1 MSTEKK
7 QLTQEQLMV
16 QGAAWSTAGNFI
28 SRLLGVLYIIPWYIW
43 MGQYAIQANALFNMG
58 YNVYAYFLLISTT
71 GLNVAI
77 AKQVAKY
84 NSMGQQEHSYQL
96 IRSTLKVML
105 VLGLVFSVLM
115 YLGSPIFARLSGG
128 DETLVPI
135 MHSLSLA
142 VFVFPV
148 MSVIRGIFQGY
159 KEIKPYALSQIA
171 EQLVRVIWML
181 LTTFFIMKMGSK
193 DYISAV
199 TQSTFAAFIGMIA
212 SMAVLFYYFWTQGF
226 LKAIFTKTEH
236 AIPIDI
242 KGLLIET
249 LKESIPFIITGSAI
263 QAFQLIDQWTFVNT
277 MTLFTSYTRSQ
288 LWVLFGYFNA
298 NPAKITMVLI
308 AVAASIGSVG
318 IALLTENYV
327 KKDMRAAARLIINN
341 IEMLLMFLLPAL
353 TGAIILARP
362 LYTVFYGSSE
372 EQAVRLFV
380 AVLCLTLLMA
390 LYTLFSPM
398 LQALFENRKAI
409 YYFAYGVFVKLVLQ
423 VPLIYLF
430 HAYGPLLATTF
441 GLLVPIYLMY
451 RRLHQVTRFNRRLLH
466 KRILLTV
473 IETALMGLIVLLSS
487 WLLGY
492 VIKPTGRLTSLLY
505 LVIIGGLGMGVY
517 AYMTLVTRQLD
528 KLIGSRAARYR
539 QNWGFDTKDQGS

>member
-105 VLGLVFSVLM
+105 VLGLIFSVLM
-115 YLGSPIFARLSGG
+115 YLGSPLFARLSGG

-193 DYISAV
+193 DYIAAV

-212 SMAVLFYYFWTQGF
+212 SMAVLFYYFWTQGL

-263 QAFQLIDQWTFVNT
+263 QAFQLLDQWTFVNT

-318 IALLTENYV
+318 IALLTENYI
-327 KKDMRAAARLIINN
+327 KKDMRAAGRLIINN

-372 EQAVRLFV
+372 GQAVRLFV

-430 HAYGPLLATTF
+430 HAYGPLLATTL

-451 RRLHQVTRFNRRLLH
+451 RRLHQVTRFNRKLLH

-473 IETALMGLIVLLSS
+473 IETALMGLIVLLAN
-487 WLLGY
+487 WFLGY
-492 VIKPTGRLTSLLY
+492 LFKPTGRLTSLLY

-517 AYMTLVTRQLD
+517 AYMTLLTRQLD

-539 QNWGFDTKDQGS
+539 QKLGL

>member
-115 YLGSPIFARLSGG
+115 YLGSPLFARLSGG

-193 DYISAV
+193 DYIAAV

-212 SMAVLFYYFWTQGF
+212 SMAVLFYYFWTQGL

-277 MTLFTSYTRSQ
+277 MTLFTNYTRSQ

-430 HAYGPLLATTF
+430 HAYGPLLATTL

-451 RRLHQVTRFNRRLLH
+451 RRLHQVTQFNRKLLH

-473 IETALMGLIVLLSS
+473 IETALMGLIVLLAN

-492 VIKPTGRLTSLLY
+492 LFKPTGRLTSLLY

-539 QNWGFDTKDQGS
+539 QKLGL

>member
-212 SMAVLFYYFWTQGF
+212 SMAVLFYYFWTQGL

-236 AIPIDI
+236 SIPIDI

-277 MTLFTSYTRSQ
+277 MTLFTNYTRSQ

-372 EQAVRLFV
+372 GQAVKLFV

-539 QNWGFDTKDQGS
+539 QKLGL

>member
-115 YLGSPIFARLSGG
+115 YLGSPLFARLSGG

-193 DYISAV
+193 DYIAAV

-212 SMAVLFYYFWTQGF
+212 SMAVLFYYFWTQGL

-236 AIPIDI
+236 SIPIDI

-277 MTLFTSYTRSQ
+277 MTLFTNYTRSQ

-372 EQAVRLFV
+372 GQAVKLFV

-409 YYFAYGVFVKLVLQ
+409 YYFAYGVFVKLFLQ

-473 IETALMGLIVLLSS
+473 IETALMGLIVLLANC
-487 WLLGY
+487 LLGY
-492 VIKPTGRLTSLLY
+492 LFKPTGRLTSLLY

-517 AYMTLVTRQLD
+517 AYMTLLTRQLD

-539 QNWGFDTKDQGS
+539 QKLGL

>member
-193 DYISAV
+193 DYIAAV

-212 SMAVLFYYFWTQGF
+212 SMAVLFYYFWTQGL

-277 MTLFTSYTRSQ
+277 MTLFTNYTRSQ

-409 YYFAYGVFVKLVLQ
+409 HYFVYGVFVKLVLQ

-430 HAYGPLLATTF
+430 HAYGPLLATTL

-505 LVIIGGLGMGVY
+505 LVIIGGLGMAVY
-517 AYMTLVTRQLD
+517 AYMTLLTRQLD

-539 QNWGFDTKDQGS
+539 QKLGL

>member
-115 YLGSPIFARLSGG
+115 YLGSPLFARLSGG

-193 DYISAV
+193 DYIAAV

-212 SMAVLFYYFWTQGF
+212 SMAVLFYYFWTQGL

-236 AIPIDI
+236 SIPIDI

-277 MTLFTSYTRSQ
+277 MTLFTNYTRSQ

-372 EQAVRLFV
+372 GQAVRLFV

-430 HAYGPLLATTF
+430 HAYGPLLATTL

-451 RRLHQVTRFNRRLLH
+451 RRLHQVTRFNRKLLH

-473 IETALMGLIVLLSS
+473 IETALMGLIVLLANC
-487 WLLGY
+487 LLGY
-492 VIKPTGRLTSLLY
+492 LFKPTGRLTSLLY

-539 QNWGFDTKDQGS
+539 QKLGL

>member
-115 YLGSPIFARLSGG
+115 YLGSPLFARLSGG

-193 DYISAV
+193 DYIAAV

-212 SMAVLFYYFWTQGF
+212 SMAVLFYYFWTQGL

-236 AIPIDI
+236 SIPIDI

-277 MTLFTSYTRSQ
+277 MTLFTNYTRSQ

-372 EQAVRLFV
+372 GQAVKLFV

-430 HAYGPLLATTF
+430 HAYGPLLATTL

-451 RRLHQVTRFNRRLLH
+451 RRLHQVTRFNRKLLH

-517 AYMTLVTRQLD
+517 AYMTLLTRQLD

-539 QNWGFDTKDQGS
+539 QKLGL

>member
-115 YLGSPIFARLSGG
+115 YLGSPLFARLSGG

-193 DYISAV
+193 DYIAAV

-212 SMAVLFYYFWTQGF
+212 SMAVLFYYFWTQGL

-236 AIPIDI
+236 SIPIDI

-277 MTLFTSYTRSQ
+277 MTLFTNYTRSQ

-372 EQAVRLFV
+372 EEAVKLFV

-505 LVIIGGLGMGVY
+505 LVIIGGLGMGGY

-539 QNWGFDTKDQGS
+539 QKLGL

>member
-115 YLGSPIFARLSGG
+115 YLGSPLFARLSGG

-193 DYISAV
+193 DYIAAV

-212 SMAVLFYYFWTQGF
+212 SMAVLFYYFWTQGL

-277 MTLFTSYTRSQ
+277 MTLFTNYTRSQ

-372 EQAVRLFV
+372 EEAVRLFV

-430 HAYGPLLATTF
+430 HAYGPLLATTL

-451 RRLHQVTRFNRRLLH
+451 RRLHQVTRFNRKLLH

-473 IETALMGLIVLLSS
+473 IETALMGLIVLLAN

-492 VIKPTGRLTSLLY
+492 LFKPTGRLTSLLY

-517 AYMTLVTRQLD
+517 AYMTLLTRQLD

-539 QNWGFDTKDQGS
+539 QKLGL

>member
-115 YLGSPIFARLSGG
+115 YLGSPLFARLSGG

-193 DYISAV
+193 DYIAAV

-212 SMAVLFYYFWTQGF
+212 SMAVLFYYFWTQGL

-236 AIPIDI
+236 SIPIDI

-277 MTLFTSYTRSQ
+277 MTLFTNYTRSQ

-372 EQAVRLFV
+372 GQAVKLFV

-539 QNWGFDTKDQGS
+539 QKLGL

>member
-193 DYISAV
+193 DYIAAV

-212 SMAVLFYYFWTQGF
+212 SMAVLFYYFWTQGL

-277 MTLFTSYTRSQ
+277 MTLFTNYTRSQ

-430 HAYGPLLATTF
+430 HAYGPLLATTL

-451 RRLHQVTRFNRRLLH
+451 RRLHQVTRFNRKLLH

-473 IETALMGLIVLLSS
+473 IETALMVLIVLLAN

-492 VIKPTGRLTSLLY
+492 LFKPTGRLTSLLY

-517 AYMTLVTRQLD
+517 AYMTLLTRQLD

-539 QNWGFDTKDQGS
+539 QKLGL

>member
-115 YLGSPIFARLSGG
+115 YLGSPLFARLSGG

-193 DYISAV
+193 DYIAAV

-212 SMAVLFYYFWTQGF
+212 SMAVLFYYFWTQGL

-236 AIPIDI
+236 SIPIDI

-372 EQAVRLFV
+372 EEAVRLFV

-430 HAYGPLLATTF
+430 HAYGPLLATTL

-451 RRLHQVTRFNRRLLH
+451 RRLYQVTRFNRKLLH

-473 IETALMGLIVLLSS
+473 IETALMGLIVLLAS

-492 VIKPTGRLTSLLY
+492 LFKPTGRLTSLLY

-517 AYMTLVTRQLD
+517 AYMTLLTRQLD

-539 QNWGFDTKDQGS
+539 QKLGL

>member
-115 YLGSPIFARLSGG
+115 YLGSPLFARLSGG

-193 DYISAV
+193 DYIAAV

-212 SMAVLFYYFWTQGF
+212 SMAVLFYYFWTQGL

-249 LKESIPFIITGSAI
+249 LKESIPLIITGSAI

-277 MTLFTSYTRSQ
+277 MTLFTNYTRSQ

-430 HAYGPLLATTF
+430 HAYGPLLATTL

-451 RRLHQVTRFNRRLLH
+451 RRLHQVTQFNRKLLH

-473 IETALMGLIVLLSS
+473 IETALMGLIVLLAN

-492 VIKPTGRLTSLLY
+492 LFKPTGRLTSLLY

-539 QNWGFDTKDQGS
+539 QKLGL

>member
-212 SMAVLFYYFWTQGF
+212 SMAVLFYCFWTQGF

-430 HAYGPLLATTF
+430 YAYGPLLATTF

-539 QNWGFDTKDQGS
+539 QKLGL

>member
-193 DYISAV
+193 DYIAAV

-212 SMAVLFYYFWTQGF
+212 SMAVLFYYFWTQGL

-277 MTLFTSYTRSQ
+277 MTLFTNYTRSQ

-505 LVIIGGLGMGVY
+505 LVIIGGLGMAVY
-517 AYMTLVTRQLD
+517 AYMTLLTRQLD

-539 QNWGFDTKDQGS
+539 QKLGL

>member
-115 YLGSPIFARLSGG
+115 YLGSPLFARLSGG

-193 DYISAV
+193 DYIAAV

-212 SMAVLFYYFWTQGF
+212 SMAVLFYYFWTQGL

-236 AIPIDI
+236 SIPIDI

-277 MTLFTSYTRSQ
+277 MTLFTNYTRSQ

-430 HAYGPLLATTF
+430 HAYGPLLATTL

-451 RRLHQVTRFNRRLLH
+451 RRLHQVTRFNRKLLH

-473 IETALMGLIVLLSS
+473 IETALMGLIVLLAN

-492 VIKPTGRLTSLLY
+492 LFKPTGRLTSLLY

-517 AYMTLVTRQLD
+517 AYMTLLTRQLD

-539 QNWGFDTKDQGS
+539 QKLGL

>member
-115 YLGSPIFARLSGG
+115 YLGSPLFARLSGG

-193 DYISAV
+193 DYIAAV

-212 SMAVLFYYFWTQGF
+212 SMAVLFYYFWTQGL

-372 EQAVRLFV
+372 GQAVKLFV

-539 QNWGFDTKDQGS
+539 QKLGL

>member
-105 VLGLVFSVLM
+105 VLGLIFSVLM
-115 YLGSPIFARLSGG
+115 YLGSPLFARLSGG

-193 DYISAV
+193 DYIAAV

-212 SMAVLFYYFWTQGF
+212 SMAVLFYYFWTQGL

-236 AIPIDI
+236 AIHIDI

-277 MTLFTSYTRSQ
+277 MTLFTNYARSQ

-372 EQAVRLFV
+372 EEAVRLFV

-430 HAYGPLLATTF
+430 HAYGPLLATTL

-451 RRLHQVTRFNRRLLH
+451 RRLHQVTRFNRKLLH

-473 IETALMGLIVLLSS
+473 IETALMGLIVLLAS

-492 VIKPTGRLTSLLY
+492 LFKPTGRLTSLLY

-517 AYMTLVTRQLD
+517 AYMTLLTRQLD

-539 QNWGFDTKDQGS
+539 QKLGL

>member
-115 YLGSPIFARLSGG
+115 YLGSPLFARLSGG

-193 DYISAV
+193 DYIAAV

-212 SMAVLFYYFWTQGF
+212 SMAVLFYYFWTQGL

-277 MTLFTSYTRSQ
+277 MTLFTNYTRSQ

-430 HAYGPLLATTF
+430 HAYGPLLATTL

-451 RRLHQVTRFNRRLLH
+451 RRLHQVTRFNRKLLH

-473 IETALMGLIVLLSS
+473 IETALMGLIVLLAS

-492 VIKPTGRLTSLLY
+492 LFKPTGRLTSLLY

-517 AYMTLVTRQLD
+517 AYMTLLTRQLD

-539 QNWGFDTKDQGS
+539 QKLGL

>member
-115 YLGSPIFARLSGG
+115 YLGSPLFARLSGG

-193 DYISAV
+193 DYIAAV

-212 SMAVLFYYFWTQGF
+212 SMAVLFYYFWTQGL

-277 MTLFTSYTRSQ
+277 MTLFTNYTRSQ

-372 EQAVRLFV
+372 GQAIRLFV

-430 HAYGPLLATTF
+430 HAYGPLLATTL

-451 RRLHQVTRFNRRLLH
+451 RRLHQVTRFNRKLLH

-473 IETALMGLIVLLSS
+473 IETVLMGLIVLLAN

-492 VIKPTGRLTSLLY
+492 LFKPTGRLTSLLY

-517 AYMTLVTRQLD
+517 AYMTLLTRQLD

-539 QNWGFDTKDQGS
+539 QKLGL

>member
-115 YLGSPIFARLSGG
+115 YLGSPLFARLSGG

-212 SMAVLFYYFWTQGF
+212 SMAVLFYYFWTQGL
-226 LKAIFTKTEH
+226 LKAIFIKTEH

-277 MTLFTSYTRSQ
+277 MTLFTNYTRSQ

-430 HAYGPLLATTF
+430 HAYGPLLATTL

-451 RRLHQVTRFNRRLLH
+451 RRLHQVTRFNRKLLH

-473 IETALMGLIVLLSS
+473 IETALMGLIVLLAN

-492 VIKPTGRLTSLLY
+492 LFKPTGRLTSLLY

-517 AYMTLVTRQLD
+517 AYMTLLTRQLD

-539 QNWGFDTKDQGS
+539 QKLGL

>member
-115 YLGSPIFARLSGG
+115 YLGSPLFARLSGG

-193 DYISAV
+193 DYIAAV

-212 SMAVLFYYFWTQGF
+212 SMAVLFYYFWTQGL

-277 MTLFTSYTRSQ
+277 MTLFTNYTRSQ

-362 LYTVFYGSSE
+362 LYTVFYGSSKE
-372 EQAVRLFV
+372 EAVRLFV

-430 HAYGPLLATTF
+430 HAYGPLLATTL

-451 RRLHQVTRFNRRLLH
+451 RRLYQVTRFNRKLLH

-473 IETALMGLIVLLSS
+473 IETALMGLIVLLAS

-492 VIKPTGRLTSLLY
+492 LFKPTGRLTSLLY

-517 AYMTLVTRQLD
+517 AYMTLLTRQLD

-539 QNWGFDTKDQGS
+539 QKLGL

>member
-277 MTLFTSYTRSQ
+277 MTLFTNYTRSQ

-372 EQAVRLFV
+372 GQAVKLFV

-423 VPLIYLF
+423 IPLIYLF

-539 QNWGFDTKDQGS
+539 QKLGL

>member
-212 SMAVLFYYFWTQGF
+212 SMAVLFYYFWTQGL

-277 MTLFTSYTRSQ
+277 MTLFTNYTRSQ

-372 EQAVRLFV
+372 EQAVKLFV

-539 QNWGFDTKDQGS
+539 QKLGL

>member
-115 YLGSPIFARLSGG
+115 YLGSPLFARLSGG

-193 DYISAV
+193 DYIAAV

-212 SMAVLFYYFWTQGF
+212 SMAVLFYYFWTQGL

-277 MTLFTSYTRSQ
+277 MTLFTNYTRSQ

-372 EQAVRLFV
+372 GQAVKLFV

-430 HAYGPLLATTF
+430 HAYGPLLATTL

-539 QNWGFDTKDQGS
+539 QKLGL

>member
-115 YLGSPIFARLSGG
+115 YLGSPLFARLSGG

-193 DYISAV
+193 DYIAAV

-212 SMAVLFYYFWTQGF
+212 SMAVLFYYFWTQGL

-277 MTLFTSYTRSQ
+277 MTLFTNYTRSQ

-372 EQAVRLFV
+372 GQAVKLFV

-539 QNWGFDTKDQGS
+539 QKLGL

>member
-7 QLTQEQLMV
+7 QLTQEELMV

-84 NSMGQQEHSYQL
+84 NSLGQTEHSYQL
-96 IRSTLKVML
+96 IRSTLKLML
-105 VLGLVFSVLM
+105 GLGLVFSAIM
-115 YLGSPIFARLSGG
+115 YLGSPFFAGLSGG
-128 DETLVPI
+128 DDKLVPI
-135 MHSLSLA
+135 MRSLSLA

-148 MSVIRGIFQGY
+148 MSVIRGIFQGHNN
-159 KEIKPYALSQIA
+159 IKPYAVSQIA
-171 EQLVRVIWML
+171 EQLIRVIWML
-181 LTTFFIMKMGSK
+181 LTTFFIMKVGSRN
-193 DYISAV
+193 YISAV

-212 SMAVLFYYFWTQGF
+212 SMGVLSYYLWKQGL
-226 LKAIFTKTEH
+226 LKAIFSKPDH
-236 AIPIDI
+236 NVSIDI

-249 LKESIPFIITGSAI
+249 LKESVPFIVIGSAI

-277 MTLFTSYTRSQ
+277 MSLFTSYTRSQ
-288 LWVLFGYFNA
+288 LLVLFGYFNA

-308 AVAASIGSVG
+308 AVAASIGGVG

-327 KKDMRAAARLIINN
+327 KKDMKAAARLIINN

-362 LYTVFYGSSE
+362 LYSVFYGVSE
-372 EQAVRLFV
+372 DRAIQLFV
-380 AVLCLTLLMA
+380 AVLFQTFLLA

-398 LQALFENRKAI
+398 LQALFENRKAV
-409 YYFAYGVFVKLVLQ
+409 YYFVYGVLIKLILQ
-423 VPLIYLF
+423 VPLIYLL
-430 HAYGPLLATTF
+430 HAYGPILATAIAM
-441 GLLVPIYLMY
+441 LVPIYLMY
-451 RRLHQVTRFNRRLLH
+451 HRLHQVTRFNRKLLQKRLL
-466 KRILLTV
+466 LTL
-473 IETALMGLIVLLSS
+473 IETVLMGLVVFMAN

-492 VIKPTGRLTSLLY
+492 AFKPTGRLTSLIY
-505 LVIIGGLGMGVY
+505 LLVIGGLGLAVY
-517 AYMTLVTRQLD
+517 TYLTLLTRQLD
-528 KLIGSRAARYR
+528 KLIGSKANRLR
-539 QNWGFDTKDQGS
+539 QKLRMK

>member
-105 VLGLVFSVLM
+105 VLGLIFSVLM
-115 YLGSPIFARLSGG
+115 YLGSPLFARLSGG

-193 DYISAV
+193 DYIAAV

-212 SMAVLFYYFWTQGF
+212 SMAVLFYYFWTQGL

-263 QAFQLIDQWTFVNT
+263 QAFQLLDQWTFVNT

-318 IALLTENYV
+318 IALLTENYI

-372 EQAVRLFV
+372 GQAVRLFV

-430 HAYGPLLATTF
+430 HAYGPLLATTL

-451 RRLHQVTRFNRRLLH
+451 RRLHQVTRFNRKLLH

-473 IETALMGLIVLLSS
+473 IETALMGLIVLLAN
-487 WLLGY
+487 WFLGY
-492 VIKPTGRLTSLLY
+492 LFKPTGRLTSLLY

-517 AYMTLVTRQLD
+517 AYMTLLTRQLD

-539 QNWGFDTKDQGS
+539 QKLGL

>member
-212 SMAVLFYYFWTQGF
+212 SMAVLFYYFWTQGL

-277 MTLFTSYTRSQ
+277 MTLFTNYTRSQ

-517 AYMTLVTRQLD
+517 AYMTLLTRQLD

-539 QNWGFDTKDQGS
+539 QKLGL

>member
-115 YLGSPIFARLSGG
+115 YLGSPLFARLSGG

-212 SMAVLFYYFWTQGF
+212 SMAVLFYYFWTQGL

-277 MTLFTSYTRSQ
+277 MTLFTNYTRSQ

-398 LQALFENRKAI
+398 LQALFEKRKAI

-430 HAYGPLLATTF
+430 HAYGPLLATTL

-451 RRLHQVTRFNRRLLH
+451 RRLHQVTRFNRKLLH

-473 IETALMGLIVLLSS
+473 IETALMGLIVLLAN

-492 VIKPTGRLTSLLY
+492 LFKPTGRLTSLLY

-517 AYMTLVTRQLD
+517 AYMTLLTRQLD

-539 QNWGFDTKDQGS
+539 QKLGL

>member
-193 DYISAV
+193 DYIAAV

-212 SMAVLFYYFWTQGF
+212 SMAVLFYYFWTQGL

-277 MTLFTSYTRSQ
+277 MTLFTNYTRSQ

-430 HAYGPLLATTF
+430 HAYGPLLATTL

-451 RRLHQVTRFNRRLLH
+451 RRLHQVTRFNRKLLH

-473 IETALMGLIVLLSS
+473 IETALMGLIVLLAN

-492 VIKPTGRLTSLLY
+492 LFKPTGRLTSLLY

-517 AYMTLVTRQLD
+517 AYMTLLTRQLD

-539 QNWGFDTKDQGS
+539 QKLGL